1 MDSNDTIENLSS
13 INQDL
18 FEEYEHL
25 LSLCWDSATLSAT
38 FYVMQT
44 MEMFIVPE
52 ITDLRPM
59 FSYTHNLFRQLNPI
73 AVMAS
78 GHESFLREIMNL
90 LKFPESACAKDY
102 SVNVVLNNPDM
113 NKFVVFPQ
121 SEKSFPENHRRLFNV
136 NVAGFENESEKKTY
150 LNTNIP
156 LHQKLV
162 IQSAGNLLRYM
173 EANWKSISPDNAKP
187 IISSLKVFS
196 LKSQVLIDDSSYLAL
211 EIFNTAPHPS
221 GFMKGIKGTE
231 QIGFSLYR
239 LLNHCQ
245 SKQPTNDIAV
255 LRKRYDTIE
264 WCLDPRN
271 ADTVGQLR
279 KVLRHVYEISRC
291 FKKILEKPDK
301 MYFWKIFRTSIT
313 NAFRVCELCR
323 DSTEPEQNCGIV
335 GDLRDA
341 IECQV
346 DIMVGFDAELDAM
359 KAILRAAQVSVP
371 DETKDIIRSIFPVY
385 ESCEFTLVPEMGF
398 VVAIKSPMI
407 TPSFDTATSKS
418 GVKFICHTK
427 ETYYYTTPSCRELND
442 KYGAI
447 YNDICMREQQIC
459 TDLIAFITKNLPK
472 LLGIIKSC
480 AQLDCFIAMATV
492 SGNVCTFG
500 HKCTQEK
507 GLNIV
512 NGRHALMEECKT
524 VIPNDV
530 HISPSTGN
538 LITIITAPNS
548 AGKSIYLKQVGI
560 IVYLAHIGCYV
571 PAASAEIGTV
581 NAIYSRIHSSDAVHQ
596 EISSFL
602 YDLHQMANIIANS
615 TERSLILID
624 EFGSGTTVNEG
635 KSLLVACI
643 EDLSRRGAFAPIAI
657 FSTHYLDTVDLCEV
671 REMLKEITIE
681 SHFDDSGKLQT
692 TYKIIDGR
700 YPQQNANELH
710 NIRSSVKNLD
720 TLTDERLKS
729 ILEKMNSSSSA
740 PPDSDALLREKL
752 HCAYS
757 TLMTITN
764 AFRVCE
770 LCRDSTEPEQ
780 NCGIVGDLRDAIECQ
795 VDIMVVFMAINEIID
810 IDEGM
815 EQNKF
820 ITLEGFDAELDA
832 MKAILRAAQVSVPD
846 ETKDIIR
853 SIFPVYESCEFTL
866 VPEMGFVVAIKS
878 PMITPVSSDS
888 SSTATSKSGVKFI
901 CHTKETYYYTTP
913 SCRELNDKYGAI
925 YNDIC
930 MREQQI
936 CTDLIAFITKNLPK
950 LLGIIKSCAQL
961 DCFIAMATVSGKRMY
976 VRPQMHAE
984 KGLNIVN
991 GRHALMEE
999 CKTVIP
1005 NDVHISPS
1013 TGNLITIITAP
1024 NSAGKSIY
1032 LKQVGIIVYL
1042 AHIGCYVPA
1051 ASAEIG
1057 TVNAIYSRIHSSD
1070 AVHQEIS
1077 SFLYDL
1083 HQMANIIANSTERSL
1098 ILIDE
1103 FGSGTTVNEGKSL
1116 LVACIEDLS
1125 RRGAFAPIAIFST
1138 HYLDT
1143 VDLCEVREMLK
1154 EITIESR
1161 FDDSGK
1167 LQTTYKIIDGRY
1179 PQQNANELHNIRSSV
1194 KNLDTL
1200 TDERLKSIL
1209 EKIQA

>member
-245 SKQPTNDIAV
+245 SKVGCDELKMIFQQPTNDIAV

-301 MYFWKIFRTSIT
+301 MYFWKIFRTS
-313 NAFRVCELCR
+313 
-323 DSTEPEQNCGIV
+323 
-335 GDLRDA
+335 
-341 IECQV
+341 
-346 DIMVGFDAELDAM
+346 
-359 KAILRAAQVSVP
+359 
-371 DETKDIIRSIFPVY
+371 
-385 ESCEFTLVPEMGF
+385 
-398 VVAIKSPMI
+398 
-407 TPSFDTATSKS
+407 
-418 GVKFICHTK
+418 
-427 ETYYYTTPSCRELND
+427 
-442 KYGAI
+442 
-447 YNDICMREQQIC
+447 
-459 TDLIAFITKNLPK
+459 
-472 LLGIIKSC
+472 
-480 AQLDCFIAMATV
+480 
-492 SGNVCTFG
+492 
-500 HKCTQEK
+500 
-507 GLNIV
+507 
-512 NGRHALMEECKT
+512 
-524 VIPNDV
+524 
-530 HISPSTGN
+530 
-538 LITIITAPNS
+538 
-548 AGKSIYLKQVGI
+548 
-560 IVYLAHIGCYV
+560 
-571 PAASAEIGTV
+571 
-581 NAIYSRIHSSDAVHQ
+581 
-596 EISSFL
+596 
-602 YDLHQMANIIANS
+602 
-615 TERSLILID
+615 
-624 EFGSGTTVNEG
+624 
-635 KSLLVACI
+635 
-643 EDLSRRGAFAPIAI
+643 
-657 FSTHYLDTVDLCEV
+657 
-671 REMLKEITIE
+671 
-681 SHFDDSGKLQT
+681 
-692 TYKIIDGR
+692 
-700 YPQQNANELH
+700 
-710 NIRSSVKNLD
+710 
-720 TLTDERLKS
+720 
-729 ILEKMNSSSSA
+729 
-740 PPDSDALLREKL
+740 
-752 HCAYS
+752 
-757 TLMTITN
+757 ITN

-1154 EITIESR
+1154 EITIESH

-1209 EKIQA
+1209 EKMNSSSSAPPDSDALLREKLHCAYSTLMTYLDTNADIQATIDKFKSFDFF